1 VSARPRPLAP
11 PWAPFAAAG
20 AVLVTGTIARAVW
33 HSDRLGGADAWGVR
47 ELEATSSTV
56 LLAARAASAGLVWLA
71 LAGSLVI
78 AAFAWAVL
86 RWREAAL
93 LALAAPAL
101 ALAAEKALKLVV
113 DRQVPEADVSHYPS
127 GHLAVGSAVALSL
140 VLVMRRT
147 RAAPAARTVVTV
159 AAGLFVVVMGL
170 ARVVESAHLLSDV
183 VGGVTTGVAV
193 TLVAA
198 LLLDGRPAK
207 ADRLG

>member
-11 PWAPFAAAG
+11 PWAPLAAAG
-20 AVLVTGTIARAVW
+20 AVLVTGTIARMVW
-33 HSDRLGGADAWGVR
+33 HSDQLGPADAWGVR

-56 LLAARAASAGLVWLA
+56 LAAARAVSVGLVSLA
-71 LAGSLVI
+71 VAGSLLL
-78 AAFAWAVL
+78 AAFALAVL
-86 RWREAAL
+86 RWRQAAL

-101 ALAAEKALKLVV
+101 AVAAEKVLKLLVE
-113 DRQVPEADVSHYPS
+113 RRVPEADVSHYPS
-127 GHLAVGSAVALSL
+127 GHLAVGAAVALSL

-147 RAAPAARTVVTV
+147 RAEPAARATVTV
-159 AAGLFVVVMGL
+159 AASLYVAAMGL
-170 ARVVESAHLLSDV
+170 ARVIESAHLLSDV
-183 VGGVTTGVAV
+183 VGGVATGVAV